1 MDAHRTAELE
11 RARQETEGLSWQQQ
25 SWSGWPVLLRMLKPN
40 LPLSLQLLPEHSV
53 KMKTVKNYFDTLSS
67 DSFDWGWEGI
77 FNSISL
83 TQSRFTTT
91 GLWRCF
97 LFYTKHLA
105 LVWRKKSFLRPT
117 PGSGRG
123 TAIRGEGKQKKKTPH
138 DCEERKMDLEEK
150 WPCERSKWWVR
161 VTWFAL
167 TVRCC
172 VQNICFYKK
181 CFICCVVP

>member
-105 LVWRKKSFLRPT
+105 LVWRKKSLLRPA

-123 TAIRGEGKQKKKTPH
+123 TAIRGEGKQKKKKTWLWGEKNGPGR
-138 DCEERKMDLEEK
+138 EVTLWKVKMMGQGHLVCSNCK
-150 WPCERSKWWVR
+150 MLYTKHL
-161 VTWFAL
+161 FL
-167 TVRCC
+167 
-172 VQNICFYKK
+172 
-181 CFICCVVP
+181 

>member
-53 KMKTVKNYFDTLSS
+53 KMKKVKNYFNTLSS

-91 GLWRCF
+91 VLWRCF
-97 LFYTKHLA
+97 IFYTKHLA
-105 LVWRKKSFLRPT
+105 LVWRKKSLLRPA

-123 TAIRGEGKQKKKTPH
+123 TAIRGEGKQKKNH
-138 DCEERKMDLEEK
+138 MIVRREK
-150 WPCERSKWWVR
+150 WTWKRSDLVKG
-161 VTWFAL
+161 
-167 TVRCC
+167 
-172 VQNICFYKK
+172 QNDGSGS
-181 CFICCVVP
+181 PGLL